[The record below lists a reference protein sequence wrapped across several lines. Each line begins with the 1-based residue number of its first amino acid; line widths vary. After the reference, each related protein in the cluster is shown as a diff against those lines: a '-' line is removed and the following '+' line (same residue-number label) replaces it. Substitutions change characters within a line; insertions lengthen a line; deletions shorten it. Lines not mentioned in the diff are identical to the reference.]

1 MSQPHATHEAMSLSN
16 DALRAQLELVEGQER
31 VLSTQRRLLHT
42 RIDNMKVR
50 SDDPPEFAA
59 DLLVSLQRE
68 ERELSKRRLEVHQE
82 IAELRMERSRR
93 LAPRPPHLSPV
104 D

>member
-1 MSQPHATHEAMSLSN
+1 MSQPDRDHEATSLSN
-16 DALRAQLELVEGQER
+16 DDLSRLLASVESHERALSA
-31 VLSTQRRLLHT
+31 QRRLLHT

-50 SDDPPEFAA
+50 SGDSPEYAA
-59 DLLVSLQRE
+59 ELLASLQQE
-68 ERELSKRRLEVHQE
+68 EREISDRRLQVHRE

-93 LAPRPPHLSPV
+93 LTARPSHLNPV

>member
-1 MSQPHATHEAMSLSN
+1 MSEPEKAREATSLSN
-16 DALRAQLELVEGQER
+16 DALSSRLASAESHERA
-31 VLSTQRRLLHT
+31 LSTQRHLLHT

-50 SDDPPEFAA
+50 SGDSAEFAA
-59 DLLVSLQRE
+59 ELLATLQRE
-68 ERELSKRRLEVHQE
+68 EREISDRRLQVHQE
-82 IAELRMERSRR
+82 IAELRIERSRR